1 MLTWEALTPSEK
13 QVPSFDSA
21 FSCWGSCPFALFGLY
36 FGVSLWACQCP
47 CPSSARAHG
56 EFLGVGVHL
65 PCGVS
70 ALKLVHARPRP
81 PRHQAE
87 RLHPCLC
94 PRAVNRAVCLSSMP
108 QKSEGVPSCAFGVQ
122 IPVGPCWLL
131 GVILGDAPGRGR
143 ELHPAT
149 LWGLHRGPGHISI
162 QKTKC
167 NRGLGSAVEYISRG
181 AAGKPLSIQIA

>member
-1 MLTWEALTPSEK
+1 M
-13 QVPSFDSA
+13 SF
-21 FSCWGSCPFALFGLY
+21 C
-36 FGVSLWACQCP
+36 SLWALFWGLALGLPMPVSLLCP
-47 CPSSARAHG
+47 CSRRVSRCGSASPLWCFSSKT
-56 EFLGVGVHL
+56 
-65 PCGVS
+65 C
-70 ALKLVHARPRP
+70 PRSP
-81 PRHQAE
+81 QAPRHQAE

-167 NRGLGSAVEYISRG
+167 NRGSGSAVEYISRG